1 MKQIKR
7 LVTGQELD
15 DKITSGLKQAYILE
29 KAGYGPKAGNV
40 LLEQNYGPANIS
52 RDGITNIRRFFLE
65 DPVENA
71 AVRAVAE
78 ASAQSNKN
86 VGDGTTATILLSILL
101 YEESRKQLAAGKNRM
116 EVSRRLKEVSYNVNK
131 QLKELAKP
139 FNNEL
144 LPKIAEV
151 SAGSEELGI
160 LLSELF
166 TNLGIDGQ
174 VVVEAAGEDGVIGDV
189 IEGFWFPKGF
199 THLALANDSS
209 NLVSKHSSVP
219 ILMCE
224 RPMRTTSDIAPL
236 LERILKELPNEKEIV
251 LIGEIGNEVA
261 DLLVLNH
268 VKGIINVTPVEP
280 LGFEGKRSL
289 FLDDLASVIGGRPF
303 RGSAEDFNINHLG
316 YADKVLI
323 DGKSTTI
330 VIDRD
335 NEDNDELIRKRNQR
349 IAELKQQL
357 AETSE
362 IIDVD
367 ALRERITRLE
377 GRLGFIRVGAP
388 TELERNELKLR
399 VDDAVCAIKSAP
411 ALGVLPGGGVALA
424 RVDAEEFSEAY
435 QRLIMEQAD
444 NAGLNPQEVLFKIK
458 QAKDWQ
464 GINFKTAN
472 SVKLTNMLKEGIID
486 SCRVVEEIVKNA
498 SSIAS
503 MLITVQASTV
513 FIDRD
518 EKVE

>member
-7 LVTGQELD
+7 LITGQELEE
-15 DKITSGLKQAYILE
+15 KISAGLRQAYILE
-29 KAGYGPKAGNV
+29 KAGYGPRAGNV

-71 AVRAVAE
+71 VVRAVAE

-86 VGDGTTATILLSILL
+86 VGDGTTATVLLSILL
-101 YEESRKQLAAGKNRM
+101 YEESRKQLASGKNRM
-116 EVSRRLKEVSYNVNK
+116 EVSRRLREVSYGVID
-131 QLKELAKP
+131 QLKTLAKP
-139 FNNEL
+139 FTNEL
-144 LPKIAEV
+144 LPKIAEI
-151 SAGSEELGI
+151 SAGSEELGT
-160 LLSELF
+160 LLNELF
-166 TNLGIDGQ
+166 TELGIDGQ
-174 VVVEAAGEDGVIGDV
+174 IVVEASGDDGVIGD
-189 IEGFWFPKGF
+189 IIDGFWFPKGF

-224 RPMRTTSDIAPL
+224 RPMRTTADIAPL
-236 LERILKELPNEKEIV
+236 LSRILNEMPKEKDIV

-261 DLLVLNH
+261 DLLLLNH

-289 FLDDLASVIGGRPF
+289 FLDDLASVVGGKPYRTSP
-303 RGSAEDFNINHLG
+303 EDFRIDHMG

-330 VIDRD
+330 VIDQN
-335 NEDNDELIRKRNQR
+335 NEDNNGLIQQRKHK
-349 IAELKQQL
+349 IGELKRQL
-357 AETSE
+357 SETSD

-377 GRLGFIRVGAP
+377 GKLGFIRVGAP

-411 ALGVLPGGGVALA
+411 ALGVLPGGAVPLA
-424 RVDAEEFSEAY
+424 RVDAEEFSGAY
-435 QRLIMEQAD
+435 QQLLMEQAD
-444 NAGLNPQEVLFKIK
+444 NAGLNPQEVLFRVK

-464 GINFKTAN
+464 GINFKTAD
-472 SVKLTNMLKEGIID
+472 SVKFTDMFKEGIID

-498 SSIAS
+498 TSIAS
-503 MLITVQASTV
+503 MLITVKASTV
-513 FIDRD
+513 FIDRG